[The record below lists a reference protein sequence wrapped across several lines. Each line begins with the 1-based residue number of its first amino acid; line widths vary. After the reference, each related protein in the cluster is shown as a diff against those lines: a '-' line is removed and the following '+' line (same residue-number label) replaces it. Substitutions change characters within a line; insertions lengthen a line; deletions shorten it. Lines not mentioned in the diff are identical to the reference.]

1 MISYISVC
9 FSGNP
14 PNVVYFNCSLL
25 SVIWRINYYYYY
37 CYYYYYFYIFYMF
50 VRSLDYFF
58 VFVHVFMYVC
68 DFALLLIV
76 LIYHSCYKI
85 LINVFIHFKNKSV

>member
-9 FSGNP
+9 FTGNP

-25 SVIWRINYYYYY
+25 SVIWRIKYYYYYY

-50 VRSLDYFF
+50 VRSLDYFLYLYTYLC
-58 VFVHVFMYVC
+58 MYVI
-68 DFALLLIV
+68 LL
-76 LIYHSCYKI
+76 YC
-85 LINVFIHFKNKSV
+85 